1 MIVKLDDGRRKDVSI
16 TEVTAENYIV
26 PANEQHLYHTLIE
39 IVDYD
44 KRGRRMSQ
52 PRLQK
57 FGKKIFESNVRDGLK
72 KQGYDLTILYDPTE
86 YLEQH
91 KGETTGAGVS
101 VDVAVK
107 TALKAQEEKHKAEMQ
122 KAIDAA
128 VAKALAEMSAT
139 AKRGR
144 RKAQDTETETG
155 NDNN

>member
-1 MIVKLDDGRRKDVSI
+1 MIVKLEDGRHKDVSI

-57 FGKKIFESNVRDGLK
+57 FGKKIFESNIRNGLK

-91 KGETTGAGVS
+91 KGETAGAGVN

-122 KAIDAA
+122 KAIDEA
-128 VAKALAEMSAT
+128 VAKALAEMSAS
-139 AKRGR
+139 KRSR
-144 RKAQDTETETG
+144 KKAQETETETEE
-155 NDNN
+155 NNNN